1 VRRDED
7 PVLRRLRLL
16 SALHLV
22 LAGLG
27 AILALFPLFHVAIG
41 IGFLTGA
48 FSSGAPVAT
57 SPLVGWLFVAFGA
70 ASVVA
75 VLVYAMALGMAA
87 NYLALPSRREFCLV
101 VAGISCA
108 LFPVGTA
115 LGVFTLVTLGREDV
129 KAAFL
134 AREARR
140 RPAPQGS

>member
-1 VRRDED
+1 VKRPED

-16 SALHLV
+16 SVLHLV

-48 FSSGAPVAT
+48 FSAGAPVDT
-57 SPLVGWLFVAFGA
+57 SPLAGWLFVVFGA

-75 VLVYAMALGMAA
+75 VLVYSMALAVAA
-87 NYLALPSRREFCLV
+87 NYLALPSRRDFCLV
-101 VAGISCA
+101 VAGITCA

-129 KAAFL
+129 QAAFRE
-134 AREARR
+134 REARR
-140 RPAPQGS
+140 RPPAQGA

>member
-7 PVLRRLRLL
+7 PVLRRLQLL
-16 SALHLV
+16 SVLHLV

-48 FSSGAPVAT
+48 FSAGAPVAT
-57 SPLVGWLFVAFGA
+57 SPLAGWLFVAFGA

-75 VLVYAMALGMAA
+75 VLVYSLALAVAA
-87 NYLALPSRREFCLV
+87 NHLALPTRREFCLV

-108 LFPVGTA
+108 LFPIGTA
-115 LGVFTLVTLGREDV
+115 LGVFTLLTLGREDV
-129 KAAFL
+129 KAAFRE
-134 AREARR
+134 REARR
-140 RPAPQGS
+140 RKAPQGS